1 MTWTT
6 CDLADAHGD
15 DARALPLT
23 LKHFGGSR
31 RFTGPV
37 TTVKCFEDN
46 SRIKELVETPGEGRV
61 LVVDAGGS
69 LRYALLGDNLARAAH
84 QNGWAGIVIH
94 GCVRDTEAL
103 GTLPIGI
110 MALGSTP
117 RRSLK
122 NGEGQIGIPIEV
134 DTVRCAPA
142 DVLFADDDGAVLIA
156 ASLLG

>member
-15 DARALPLT
+15 DARVLPPALR
-23 LKHFGGSR
+23 HYGGSR

-37 TTVKCFEDN
+37 ATVKCFEDN
-46 SRIKELVETPGEGRV
+46 SRVKELVEAPGEGRV

-69 LRYALLGDNLARAAH
+69 LRYALLGDNLAGAAH

-94 GCVRDTEAL
+94 GCVRDTAAL
-103 GTLPIGI
+103 GALPIGI

-156 ASLLG
+156 GSLLG

>member
-6 CDLADAHGD
+6 CDLADTHGD
-15 DARALPLT
+15 DARVLPLT
-23 LKHFGGSR
+23 LRHYGGSR

-46 SRIKELVETPGEGRV
+46 SRVKDLVETPGDGRV

-69 LRYALLGDNLARAAH
+69 TRYALLGDNLAGTAQ

-94 GCVRDTEAL
+94 GCVRDTAAL
-103 GTLPIGI
+103 ASLPLGI
-110 MALGSTP
+110 MAVGSTP

-122 NGEGQIGIPIEV
+122 NGEGQIGIPIEIGPV
-134 DTVRCAPA
+134 HCVSG
-142 DVLFADDDGAVLIA
+142 DVLFADDDGAILIA
-156 ASLLG
+156 DSLLG